1 MNLDDIQARIKSVPP
16 IVWVVG
22 AGVLLLFFVMGRGGG
37 SSGASPSGVASAGG
51 GGGGDGDFSP
61 DIAQELVSMFDLVR
75 QDTADRAAWQDSIS
89 AILSEGSIGGGGG
102 TSTTPG
108 GGGSAPA
115 PNPTPDFD
123 GGPRP
128 ITLPTGPAP
137 IRTAT
142 PPPTVSPTQA
152 YSYLSGGVKTVW
164 GSDVL
169 KMDAGTNISNR
180 FTLESMTKVL
190 KAGGVKQW
198 GTGSVWGINETD
210 LRKAAKGLNVN
221 LGAKITAPDIRNLY
235 QAAGVKE
242 VAPAT
247 PVTPP
252 A

>member
-1 MNLDDIQARIKSVPP
+1 MNLDDLQARIKSIPP

-22 AGVLLLFFVMGRGGG
+22 AGAILLFIIMERGGG
-37 SSGASPSGVASAGG
+37 SGVSPSGVASG
-51 GGGGDGDFSP
+51 GGGGDGGDFAP

-75 QDTADRAAWQDSIS
+75 QDAADRAAWQDSVS
-89 AILSEGSIGGGGG
+89 AIINAGGIGGGGG
-102 TSTTPG
+102 TSTTP
-108 GGGSAPA
+108 APA
-115 PNPTPDFD
+115 PA
-123 GGPRP
+123 
-128 ITLPTGPAP
+128 PAP
-137 IRTAT
+137 SPSAT
-142 PPPTVSPTQA
+142 PAPALVTTKQA
-152 YSYLSGGVKTVW
+152 YSYLSGGIKTVW

-169 KMDAGTNISNR
+169 AMDAGTNISNR

-198 GTGSVWGINETD
+198 GTGSVWGVNETD

-235 QAAGVKE
+235 KAAGVKE
-242 VAPAT
+242 VAPTT